1 MQQAA
6 EEGCVLRGFYLV
18 CFHLLKLQ
26 RIFTFRH
33 QLLHPRSLF
42 PNTTSLLY
50 TALGLTVYNSGFP
63 QVLPRKHRLY
73 LDFPDKLLLLV
84 LFLRKERETLL
95 F

>member
-6 EEGCVLRGFYLV
+6 EEGCVLRGLNLV

-50 TALGLTVYNSGFP
+50 TALGLTVYNSGFSSSFTEKTSF
-63 QVLPRKHRLY
+63 VSRFPR
-73 LDFPDKLLLLV
+73 
-84 LFLRKERETLL
+84 
-95 F
+95 